1 MQHRVLEIACVQS
14 RNKRMMHVREID
26 NKAEQK
32 LVASMGET
40 MLWQVSKK
48 LDEQRQTVLEP
59 STG

>member
-1 MQHRVLEIACVQS
+1 
-14 RNKRMMHVREID
+14 MMHVREID